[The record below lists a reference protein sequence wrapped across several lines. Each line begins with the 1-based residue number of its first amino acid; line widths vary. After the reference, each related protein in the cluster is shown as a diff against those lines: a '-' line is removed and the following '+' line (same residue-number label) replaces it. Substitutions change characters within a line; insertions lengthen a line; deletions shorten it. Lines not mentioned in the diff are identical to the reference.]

1 VRRPPSAATLAT
13 VVVALIQGMSIL
25 ARDGVGREA
34 LLAAAVFGMEA
45 WPAAA

>member
-1 VRRPPSAATLAT
+1 M
-13 VVVALIQGMSIL
+13 VVALIQGMSVL

-34 LLAAAVFGMEA
+34 LLTVAVFGMEA